1 MAETEELQQISM
13 WFSEEGL
20 SPDASSEAQLC
31 FLWRSFQ
38 RTTSHLSA
46 VSKDLEA
53 HRSQHSAEL
62 AEVRKSLEQIRIFT
76 EQKKELAQEIQ
87 DENDELRE
95 QLQLFMSHQD
105 AQMSE
110 VAKMLY
116 NEGLTELIP
125 SSPSEQLAYLLVE
138 RASLLGKSEDP
149 DKLTVD
155 GKPSNSVEAE
165 ALRVCQSNHKRAPHH
180 LQNKWKKI
188 FGFQKGPQS
197 KHIISEENRP
207 LTGQDSSLEKECC
220 RLERDLEEG
229 SRRLAMAHN
238 EIRRLTD
245 QLESAHF
252 TQRLYEPELE
262 SAQKEVEQLRY
273 EVEKLKKYEMVEL
286 RKAKELNDRLDLEI
300 RTLRNRVR
308 SLDAEKRSLQQTV
321 ASLQGELR
329 RDENSLQ
336 DQEDTEMLEI
346 ERLEPAKCGRI
357 FTRDKPTGPT
367 QQLMDK
373 EKTPVDK
380 GNLALILAKICSK
393 ESHLQH
399 QRHLQEKRQVSHPD
413 KSVMIQEDT
422 TSKTENKEVQTDLCQ
437 ENAQSKVCPNCQ
449 VECETLKKEICET
462 LQCLDKQRSKYHTAR
477 EKHKERLRLAKQ
489 VFDDETKWRDERIK
503 SLEHDLSL
511 CSHSLAK
518 EREFVLCISLQN
530 EKLLV
535 EKRELLEELTEEEH
549 KKNTKLTAALSKS
562 RVDFLEMENKEMGH
576 RIAHPSNHL
585 ERSLQTSQ
593 PLHPTGSGCKQQEW
607 ALLFIMI
614 YVDHS

>member
-38 RTTSHLSA
+38 QTTSHLSA

-125 SSPSEQLAYLLVE
+125 SSPSEQVAYLLVE

-165 ALRVCQSNHKRAPHH
+165 ALRVCQSSHKRAPRH
-180 LQNKWKKI
+180 LQSKWKKI

-197 KHIISEENRP
+197 KHIISEEKRP

-373 EKTPVDK
+373 EKTPMDK

-413 KSVMIQEDT
+413 KSVIIQEDT

-437 ENAQSKVCPNCQ
+437 ENAQSK
-449 VECETLKKEICET
+449 
-462 LQCLDKQRSKYHTAR
+462 
-477 EKHKERLRLAKQ
+477 EK
-489 VFDDETKWRDERIK
+489 
-503 SLEHDLSL
+503 
-511 CSHSLAK
+511 
-518 EREFVLCISLQN
+518 EFVLCISLQN

-576 RIAHPSNHL
+576 RIAHLSKHL

-593 PLHPTGSGCKQQEW
+593 PLDLTEEPRKTSQHIPASLPEFTLRVMPSEESENQDLSDSIQATTAKQTDTTASSHRSTAE
-607 ALLFIMI
+607 LSYLNVTIMQRFS
-614 YVDHS
+614 DLPNPP